1 MEPFIAD
8 LINNP
13 KAPKWLRYVIV
24 TLVCGFVI
32 FLGVMLALKSPM
44 LVGKF
49 SAALY
54 PYCFLQRRYICLQ
67 KLHKHNRSNNEIESQ
82 QFQKA
87 RAA

>member
-1 MEPFIAD
+1 MEPFIAV

-44 LVGKF
+44 LIGKIF
-49 SAALY
+49 GGALSVLFLVAAVYL
-54 PYCFLQRRYICLQ
+54 FAKITQAQ
-67 KLHKHNRSNNEIESQ
+67 SKQ
-82 QFQKA
+82 
-87 RAA
+87 

>member
-1 MEPFIAD
+1 MEPFIAV

-44 LVGKF
+44 LIGKIF
-49 SAALY
+49 GGALSVLFLAAAVYL
-54 PYCFLQRRYICLQ
+54 FAKITQAQ
-67 KLHKHNRSNNEIESQ
+67 SKQ
-82 QFQKA
+82 
-87 RAA
+87 